1 MKFEFLQEIKEARI
15 YRDGGTLNG
24 KSAAEL
30 AKVAYLL
37 IISLE
42 ILRNEDYMFARSYAS
57 STLPYEN
64 FRSMRNSAT
73 DLHNL
78 LAVLANQSQH
88 QDKIKTDF
96 QINIPGLQLKRYF
109 RDIIN
114 GRKERSLDRALFKQ
128 LEDYLK
134 IRDSDLRHMRRIVGD
149 WRIATSS
156 EKKTVIRDIR
166 NLLNRLS
173 INNDLFLHF
182 RSKLQG

>member
-1 MKFEFLQEIKEARI
+1 MTFEFLEEIKEARI
-15 YRDGGTLNG
+15 YRDGGTLKG
-24 KSAAEL
+24 KSAQEL
-30 AKVAYLL
+30 AKITYLL
-37 IISLE
+37 ILSLE
-42 ILRNEDYMFARSYAS
+42 ILRNEDRAFARSYAG

-78 LAVLANQSQH
+78 LAVLGNQDKY
-88 QDKIKTDF
+88 QDKIQADF

-114 GRKERSLDRALFKQ
+114 NRKERSLDRALFKQ

-134 IRDSDLRHMRRIVGD
+134 IRDGDLRRMRRIAGD
-149 WRIATSS
+149 WHIASSS
-156 EKKTVIRDIR
+156 ERKTVIRDIR

-182 RSKLQG
+182 RNKLQG